1 MEKLGNQS
9 VNEKMKA
16 AVSTLVFYELFNWR
30 VGDNGKWTEDIDSAA
45 KDLFRTHD
53 LGHCL
58 KGRKPRG
65 QIEGSI
71 L

>member
-16 AVSTLVFYELFNWR
+16 AVSTRVFYELFNWR

-45 KDLFRTHD
+45 KYLFRTHN
-53 LGHCL
+53 
-58 KGRKPRG
+58 
-65 QIEGSI
+65 
-71 L
+71 